1 MKEIL
6 GKGFRGDKRNEETE
20 IIGSADSLIE
30 GGDYEFTVA
39 QTYQKYDQ
47 LSGYS
52 SSIRFRFG
60 VLPG

>member
-1 MKEIL
+1 MK
-6 GKGFRGDKRNEETE
+6 GKGLELIKGMKKHSK
-20 IIGSADSLIE
+20 IIGSANSLIE

-60 VLPG
+60 VLLG